1 MGALPS
7 HSGALISAPWL
18 WRSYKEGQGWGLCC
32 CPPPP
37 PLSRDNFPQQP
48 PSHENWPTLEQ
59 GVSIYGLKKENCP
72 TAEIGSASR
81 VCNQQLPFQCPWL
94 FSLCFGVGKEDL
106 FCLLF
111 GIIYFILFFF
121 FFFPQFP
128 PSSFLF
134 F

>member
-1 MGALPS
+1 M
-7 HSGALISAPWL
+7 
-18 WRSYKEGQGWGLCC
+18 
-32 CPPPP
+32 
-37 PLSRDNFPQQP
+37 
-48 PSHENWPTLEQ
+48 
-59 GVSIYGLKKENCP
+59 SIYGLKKENCP

-128 PSSFLF
+128 PIPFLF
-134 F
+134 FFNLKAFEEHKSPQPCAIVS